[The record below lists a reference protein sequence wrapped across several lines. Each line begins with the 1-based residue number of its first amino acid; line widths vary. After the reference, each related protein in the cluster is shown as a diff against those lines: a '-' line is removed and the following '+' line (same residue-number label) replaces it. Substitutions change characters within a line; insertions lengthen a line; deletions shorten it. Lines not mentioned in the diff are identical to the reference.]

1 MRLLLVLKVSNTAN
15 ATSAAKPSPQE
26 ILYVMNVLRK
36 KNKSVI
42 NNHFYLFIFNR
53 IDFMVVQC
61 DVPW

>member
-1 MRLLLVLKVSNTAN
+1 MRLLLVLKASNMAN
-15 ATSAAKPSPQE
+15 VASVAKPSPQE

-42 NNHFYLFIFNR
+42 NNHFHLFIFNR